1 MKNAILLI
9 LVLILSS
16 CASKKSIDRKVNTK
30 YKFSEIVKQFDKKNL
45 NYIGFKKK
53 CVGGVLKEPNKNDCK
68 QCYSKNNIYIFWTDN
83 EKSYVQKFDN
93 CSEFNIIEIFD
104 FKPSEFL
111 KNNTEKLQTEKVRK
125 YKIDK
130 DTYAS
135 ASHSCFRSFLLNDGK
150 SKYEN
155 KYDFNDLTGKNDN
168 LNYQINNNLKLVELE
183 KILNGIIKKLEKE
196 NQFKRNKKTCY
207 NTV

>member
-1 MKNAILLI
+1 MKNAILLL
-9 LVLILSS
+9 LVLISSS
-16 CASKKSIDRKVNTK
+16 CASKKSIYRKVNTK

-45 NYIGFKKK
+45 NYIGLKKK

-83 EKSYVQKFDN
+83 KKSYVQKFDN

-104 FKPSEFL
+104 FKPGEFL
-111 KNNTEKLQTEKVRK
+111 KNNTEKLQTEKVGK
-125 YKIDK
+125 YKIAK
-130 DTYAS
+130 GTYAS
-135 ASHSCFRSFLLNDGK
+135 ASHSCFRSFFLNDGK

-155 KYDFNDLTGKNDN
+155 KYDVNDLTGKNDN